1 MGLDMYLHKKTY
13 VKNWD
18 HNDKKDHYEITIK
31 KGGEIYNEIQ
41 INRITEIV
49 EEVAYW
55 RKANHIHN
63 WFVNNVQGGKD
74 DCGEYYV
81 TEDDITKLINTC
93 EKVLGS
99 LEDSYDK
106 KTDTYKNTSVAER
119 LLPRGSGFF
128 FGSIIYDKW
137 YADDLRDTIEQLQP
151 LLEEKTGDFYYQSSW

>member
-1 MGLDMYLHKKTY
+1 MGLDMYLYKKTY

-18 HNDKKDHYEITIK
+18 HDDEKDHYEITIK
-31 KGGEIYNEIQ
+31 KGGKIYDEIKT
-41 INRITEIV
+41 NRITEIV

-81 TEDDITKLINTC
+81 TKDDITKLINIC
-93 EKVLGS
+93 EEVLGS
-99 LEDSYDK
+99 LEDSYDEE
-106 KTDTYKNTSVAER
+106 TNTYKDTSVAER
-119 LLPRGSGFF
+119 LLPRGDGFF
-128 FGSIIYDKW
+128 FGSIMYDKW

-151 LLEEKTGDFYYQSSW
+151 LLEEKTENFYYQSSW